1 MTPSQPIACGHTRQQ
16 KLPER
21 TAAIHDEPDVT
32 ISLTIAGGGIAGLT
46 SALCLASQGIAAT
59 VYEQAE
65 TLEEVGAGIQLSP
78 NAMRILIQL
87 GLGDALDAVAVRPEV
102 ISLHDGRTGA
112 RLNSL
117 PLGAYAERRYGAPY
131 CVIHRADLQAVLAQA
146 CQAQPLITL
155 KLGSPLKPGDTDLP
169 VIAADG
175 VHSAWRAKVR
185 KDADKHF
192 TGYVAWRTTHEVEP
206 VKSGAVTRI
215 WFGPNAHLVDYP
227 VSAGSQRNLVAIAK
241 VNATPDPADAKN
253 DLMQAFARWDP
264 SIRSRLE
271 ALDTWLPWPL
281 NGVDPK
287 GAWVKDSIAL
297 IGDAAH
303 ATLPFAAQGGGMAI
317 EDASVLA
324 GKLANEPDVPL
335 AFKAYERVR
344 KTRVI
349 RIWNEAV
356 KNGRIYHLTG
366 PMALARNLV
375 IKSKAGDE
383 LLARYDWLYGWKG

>member
-1 MTPSQPIACGHTRQQ
+1 MTTPI
-16 KLPER
+16 
-21 TAAIHDEPDVT
+21 
-32 ISLTIAGGGIAGLT
+32 TIAGGGIAGLT
-46 SALCLASQGIAAT
+46 SALCLASQGIATT
-59 VYEQAE
+59 VHEQAD
-65 TLEEVGAGIQLSP
+65 TLKEVGAGIQLSP
-78 NAMRILIQL
+78 NAMHILIQL
-87 GLGDALDAVAVRPEV
+87 GLGDALDAVAVRPDV
-102 ISLHDGRTGA
+102 ISLHDGRSGA

-117 PLGAYAERRYGAPY
+117 PLGAYAEGRYGAPY
-131 CVIHRADLQAVLAQA
+131 CVIHRADLQAVLAEA
-146 CQAQPLITL
+146 CEASELVSL
-155 KLGSPLKPGDTDLP
+155 KLGSLLKPGDTTEP

-175 VHSAWRAKVR
+175 VHSRWRTEVR
-185 KDADKHF
+185 EDAENRF

-241 VNATPDPADAKN
+241 VEATPDPADAKHK
-253 DLMQAFARWDP
+253 LLQAFARWDS

-271 ALDTWLPWPL
+271 VLDNWLPWPL
-281 NGVDPK
+281 NGVDPQ
-287 GAWVKDSIAL
+287 GAWVKGTVAL

-324 GKLANEPDVPL
+324 RKMAGEPDVST
-335 AFKAYERVR
+335 AFKAYERAR
-344 KTRVI
+344 KTRVT

-366 PMALARNLV
+366 PLALARNMV
-375 IKSKAGDE
+375 IKSKPGED

>member
-1 MTPSQPIACGHTRQQ
+1 
-16 KLPER
+16 
-21 TAAIHDEPDVT
+21 VT
-32 ISLTIAGGGIAGLT
+32 SPLAIAGGGIAGLT
-46 SALCLASQGIAAT
+46 SALCLAKHGIAST
-59 VYEQAE
+59 VNEQAQ
-65 TLEEVGAGIQLSP
+65 TLKEVGAGIQLSP
-78 NAMRILIQL
+78 NAMRILIEL
-87 GLGDALDAVAVRPEV
+87 GLGEALDKVAVRPEV

-117 PLGAYAERRYGAPY
+117 PLGAYAEGRYGAPY

-146 CQAQPLITL
+146 CKADPQITL
-155 KLGSPLKPGDTDLP
+155 KLGTPLKPGETKQP

-175 VHSAWRAKVR
+175 VHSIWRTVVREDADKWFTGFVAWRA
-185 KDADKHF
+185 
-192 TGYVAWRTTHEVEP
+192 THEVEP
-206 VKSGAVTRI
+206 AKTGAVTRV

-227 VSAGSQRNLVAIAK
+227 VSAGAQRNLVAIAK
-241 VNATPDPADAKN
+241 VEATPDPADAKAK
-253 DLMQAFARWDP
+253 LIQAFARWDP
-264 SIRSRLE
+264 SIRSRLD
-271 ALDTWLPWPL
+271 ALDNWLPWPL

-287 GAWVKDSIAL
+287 GPWVKDKIAL

-317 EDASVLA
+317 EDAWVLA
-324 GKLANEPDVPL
+324 SKLSDEADIPS
-335 AFKAYERVR
+335 AFMAYERAR
-344 KTRVI
+344 KTRAT

-366 PMALARNLV
+366 PMAFARNMV